1 MQFHHITNLK
11 EYIISDI
18 NQCGDHIMSINLK
31 KDEKSILLGI
41 PIIFLLSVPLHFAYE
56 FSGNNSIVGIF
67 TPVNESIWEHLKL
80 SFYPMLIW
88 WFISFIILTRKIKI
102 SAPNWSVS
110 CTFSLIASP
119 IIIVA
124 LYYINTGAF
133 GLHSL
138 VLDILSLLI
147 AVFLAQI
154 LGLHIYRHKNFNIYD
169 LYSAISI
176 ILVMILLFTFFTFC
190 PPKYPIFLYY

>member
-1 MQFHHITNLK
+1 
-11 EYIISDI
+11 
-18 NQCGDHIMSINLK
+18 MSINLK

-176 ILVMILLFTFFTFC
+176 ILVVILLFTFFTFY

>member
-1 MQFHHITNLK
+1 
-11 EYIISDI
+11 
-18 NQCGDHIMSINLK
+18 MSINLK

-110 CTFSLIASP
+110 CAFSLIASP
-119 IIIVA
+119 VIIVA
-124 LYYINTGAF
+124 ILYK
-133 GLHSL
+133 
-138 VLDILSLLI
+138 
-147 AVFLAQI
+147 
-154 LGLHIYRHKNFNIYD
+154 YRCIW
-169 LYSAISI
+169 
-176 ILVMILLFTFFTFC
+176 FTFTC
-190 PPKYPIFLYY
+190 S